1 MTRSLSE
8 GSVINFICKGK
19 IPPSGQ
25 STFQVLATKKIQ
37 SKEEN
42 HNASSDYTKYRLC
55 FSDGKYR
62 YSQAVLLIDNLDD
75 VPPDL
80 SIIEIDPV
88 HHKNSIKKVNN
99 KLIFVVGAFKVVE
112 IADFQIGNPVT
123 VPPEAFETGSGNHP
137 YSWNQNQNGGT
148 SSEPVT
154 PTNAPSTSR
163 EPPSLPYK
171 RPLDDEENSNSSE
184 ANKAKLAR
192 RNLFPSKTT
201 HCIKDLNPYQ
211 NKYTIQARVIKKSTI
226 KTWNNARSDGTV
238 FDFILKDASG
248 EIKVAAF
255 KELCTKYF
263 DVVEEGKVYY
273 LSNAQIKPI
282 RMPQFNSVSIEN
294 HVTSKFAFDFTSF
307 ILSFFQTNHNYE
319 LTLTNHSVI
328 EVEANTNRTNDVPT
342 IEYNFVKVQDII
354 NVSSDDKIDVLGVC
368 SQVGPCVNQTTRKGT
383 DVKKREIQ
391 LTDQSKQEIQ
401 LTFWADK
408 AEKYD
413 ESSLL
418 GKLITYFLQMV
429 CIR

>member
-19 IPPSGQ
+19 IPPSGH

-37 SKEEN
+37 AKEEN
-42 HNASSDYTKYRLC
+42 HNTSDYTKYRLC
-55 FSDGKYR
+55 FSDGNHR
-62 YSQAVLLIDNLDD
+62 YSQAVLLIDNVDD

-80 SIIEIDPV
+80 SIIEIDSV

-112 IADFQIGNPVT
+112 IAEYQIGNPVT
-123 VPPEAFETGSGNHP
+123 VPPEAFETENNH
-137 YSWNQNQNGGT
+137 NQNGGT

-154 PTNAPSTSR
+154 PTNAPSTSSHNFG
-163 EPPSLPYK
+163 PPSLPYK
-171 RPLDDEENSNSSE
+171 RPHDEENNSNSSSE

-307 ILSFFQTNHNYE
+307 ILFF
-319 LTLTNHSVI
+319 
-328 EVEANTNRTNDVPT
+328 
-342 IEYNFVKVQDII
+342 
-354 NVSSDDKIDVLGVC
+354 SDK
-368 SQVGPCVNQTTRKGT
+368 P
-383 DVKKREIQ
+383 
-391 LTDQSKQEIQ
+391 
-401 LTFWADK
+401 
-408 AEKYD
+408 
-413 ESSLL
+413 
-418 GKLITYFLQMV
+418 
-429 CIR
+429 

>member
-42 HNASSDYTKYRLC
+42 HNASDYTKYRLC
-55 FSDGKYR
+55 FSDGNYR

-123 VPPEAFETGSGNHP
+123 VPPEAFETGNGNHP
-137 YSWNQNQNGGT
+137 YTWNQNQNGGT

-282 RMPQFNSVSIEN
+282 RMPQFNSVSSIEN
-294 HVTSKFAFDFTSF
+294 HVKSKSAFDFTSF
-307 ILSFFQTNHNYE
+307 ILFF
-319 LTLTNHSVI
+319 
-328 EVEANTNRTNDVPT
+328 
-342 IEYNFVKVQDII
+342 
-354 NVSSDDKIDVLGVC
+354 SDK
-368 SQVGPCVNQTTRKGT
+368 P
-383 DVKKREIQ
+383 
-391 LTDQSKQEIQ
+391 
-401 LTFWADK
+401 
-408 AEKYD
+408 
-413 ESSLL
+413 
-418 GKLITYFLQMV
+418 
-429 CIR
+429 

>member
-42 HNASSDYTKYRLC
+42 HNASDYTKYRLC

-62 YSQAVLLIDNLDD
+62 HSQAVLLIDNLDD

-112 IADFQIGNPVT
+112 IAEFQIGNPVT
-123 VPPEAFETGSGNHP
+123 VPPEAFETGNH
-137 YSWNQNQNGGT
+137 NQNGNGT

-154 PTNAPSTSR
+154 PTNAPSTSSHNFG
-163 EPPSLPYK
+163 PPSLPYK
-171 RPLDDEENSNSSE
+171 RPHGEEDNSNSSSE
-184 ANKAKLAR
+184 ENKAKLAR

-226 KTWNNARSDGTV
+226 KSWNNSRGEGTV
-238 FDFILKDASG
+238 FDFTLKDASG
-248 EIKVAAF
+248 DIKVTAF
-255 KELCTKYF
+255 KELATKFF

-273 LSNAQIKPI
+273 LSNAQIKPV
-282 RMPQFNSVSIEN
+282 RSPQ
-294 HVTSKFAFDFTSF
+294 
-307 ILSFFQTNHNYE
+307 
-319 LTLTNHSVI
+319 
-328 EVEANTNRTNDVPT
+328 
-342 IEYNFVKVQDII
+342 YNFVSIFR
-354 NVSSDDKIDVLGVC
+354 LM
-368 SQVGPCVNQTTRKGT
+368 
-383 DVKKREIQ
+383 
-391 LTDQSKQEIQ
+391 L
-401 LTFWADK
+401 
-408 AEKYD
+408 
-413 ESSLL
+413 
-418 GKLITYFLQMV
+418 
-429 CIR
+429 